1 MSAGASQPGEGRL
14 GERVAILV
22 NPTAGRGRAPHLADA
37 LEAAC
42 RGRGA
47 SVWRQATQRAGDGVR
62 LARELPDDIAR
73 VFVLGGDGTLREVAA
88 GVLDRAQRPA
98 LGHIPLGNAN
108 VVAREMGIPLQGE
121 AAIAALLDGE
131 LRTIDILRVGEQ
143 VVLAMVGVGYDAETA
158 QAMERARSGPL
169 RRWYSLH
176 GDSLYGLV
184 GAWVLCKPAAR
195 RLQLEVDG
203 SRLAGE
209 FTGCIVSNLRTY
221 AKGWAPNPAADPCD
235 GRLDFVALRPGLL
248 PVTALSLV
256 AAARSKFLPERLA
269 THGHGQSLVVQAAKP
284 FAWQADGDAM
294 GKTTRLVIEVVP
306 SALTL
311 IVPR

>member
-1 MSAGASQPGEGRL
+1 MSAGASQPGEVRL

-22 NPTAGRGRAPHLADA
+22 NPTAGRGRAAHLADA

-88 GVLDRAQRPA
+88 GVLERAQRPA

-121 AAIAALLDGE
+121 AALAALLDGE

-158 QAMERARSGPL
+158 RAMERVRSGPL
-169 RRWYSLH
+169 RRWY
-176 GDSLYGLV
+176 
-184 GAWVLCKPAAR
+184 
-195 RLQLEVDG
+195 
-203 SRLAGE
+203 
-209 FTGCIVSNLRTY
+209 
-221 AKGWAPNPAADPCD
+221 
-235 GRLDFVALRPGLL
+235 
-248 PVTALSLV
+248 
-256 AAARSKFLPERLA
+256 
-269 THGHGQSLVVQAAKP
+269 
-284 FAWQADGDAM
+284 
-294 GKTTRLVIEVVP
+294 
-306 SALTL
+306 
-311 IVPR
+311 